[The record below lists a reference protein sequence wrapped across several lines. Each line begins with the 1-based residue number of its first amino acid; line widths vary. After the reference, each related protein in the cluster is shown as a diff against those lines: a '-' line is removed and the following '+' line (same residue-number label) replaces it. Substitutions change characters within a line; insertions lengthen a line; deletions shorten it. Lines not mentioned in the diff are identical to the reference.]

1 MEIKKCFEI
10 LELDPDAS
18 IEEAKLAY
26 KDIVNVWHPDRF
38 SHNSRLKEKAE
49 KKLKELNIAYEA
61 IEAFL
66 SSKKLHDPNLE
77 ETPRTKPGATEK
89 SELKTRISSE
99 RAHHNAHAETKTDD
113 RIEAAAEAGTRI
125 FLEVC
130 SFLYT
135 GIRRIIDK
143 QVFNAEPKH
152 EAGPKGPN
160 QNQRRG
166 QARGRGMGRKRGKGR
181 AAGKGRC
188 RR

>member
-1 MEIKKCFEI
+1 MEIKRCFEI
-10 LELDPDAS
+10 LELDPNAS

-49 KKLKELNIAYEA
+49 KKLKELNIAYET
-61 IEAFL
+61 ITSFL
-66 SSKKLHDPNLE
+66 SSKKLRDPNLE
-77 ETPRTKPGATEK
+77 ETQQTKPGATEK
-89 SELKTRISSE
+89 SEVKEKTSSK

-135 GIRRIIDK
+135 GLRRIIDK
-143 QVFNAEPKH
+143 QVFNAETRD
-152 EAGPKGPN
+152 EAGSKRINRN
-160 QNQRRG
+160 QQ
-166 QARGRGMGRKRGKGR
+166 
-181 AAGKGRC
+181 
-188 RR
+188 